1 MNLRSMLNAR
11 GAAVALSLQNESE
24 DPKKIVR
31 ILHLEDNRSDRELAK
46 CLLEEAGINCEINTV
61 ETRADFVHC
70 LQNGSWD
77 LILSDFA
84 LPAFDGSEALSMAVQ
99 SCPNTPFIFLS
110 GTMSEDR
117 AVESLKS
124 GATDYVLKQSMAR
137 LPASVERALEER
149 NEKLR
154 RLQAEEELKRSEE
167 QLRFM
172 AYHDALTGLP
182 NRALFQDRLESM
194 LAGARRHQEKVAL
207 VFLDLDRFKN
217 INDSFGHTAGD
228 SILKQV
234 GERLRKCVRDI
245 DTVARLGGDEF
256 VVIVGSVRD
265 STDAVIAAD
274 RIRRTIAIEF
284 EVHGIFLS
292 TTCSIGI
299 SVFPEDGEDGE
310 TLLKNADVALFSAKD
325 NGRNRWKFFT
335 PDMDG
340 RALERLTLEN
350 SLRRALERDEF
361 FLEYQPQVD
370 ISTGRIVGAEALL
383 RWRHP
388 ELGLIPPNTFIPV
401 AENTGDIIRIGE
413 WVIRNACAQ
422 AMEWQ
427 HRGMPPL
434 VMAVN
439 VSAVQFRHEPWL
451 RVIHNVLDQTGLQPQ
466 YLELEVTESLLL
478 ANADVLTSMLNQLGN
493 LGLKL
498 AIDDFGTGYC
508 GLSYLRR
515 FRFSR
520 LKIDQSFVQT
530 IAVDHRDAALAAS
543 IISIG
548 KILQMK
554 VIAECVETKEQLDIL
569 RSLGCDEIQG
579 YYFSRPLSASAF
591 SEMVQSN
598 QASLAS

>member
-1 MNLRSMLNAR
+1 MP
-11 GAAVALSLQNESE
+11 LSLQIEHE
-24 DPKKIVR
+24 DFQKIVR
-31 ILHLEDNRSDRELAK
+31 ILHLEDDPSDRELTK
-46 CLLEEAGINCEINTV
+46 CLLEEAGIHCQIDAV
-61 ETRADFVHC
+61 ETRADFVHR
-70 LQNGSWD
+70 LQNQTWD

-84 LPAFDGSEALSMAVQ
+84 LPAFDGSEALSIAVQ

-110 GTMSEDR
+110 GTLGEDR
-117 AVESLKS
+117 AVESLKN
-124 GATDYVLKQSMAR
+124 GATDYVLKQRMAR
-137 LPASVERALEER
+137 LATAVERALAER
-149 NEKLR
+149 REKLR
-154 RLQAEEELKRSEE
+154 CAQAEEQLKRSEE

-182 NRALFQDRLESM
+182 NRALFQDRLENT
-194 LAGARRHQEKVAL
+194 LAGARRRQEKIAL

-217 INDSFGHTAGD
+217 INDSLGHTAGD
-228 SILKQV
+228 IVLKQV
-234 GERLRKCVRDI
+234 GERIKKCVRDI
-245 DTVARLGGDEF
+245 DTIARLGGDEF

-265 STDAVIAAD
+265 STDAVIAAE
-274 RIRRTIAIEF
+274 RIRKAIALEF
-284 EVHGIFLS
+284 EVQGIFLS

-299 SVFPEDGEDGE
+299 SVFPEDGQDAE
-310 TLLKNADVALFSAKD
+310 TLLKNADIALFSAKD

-350 SLRRALERDEF
+350 SLRRALEREEF
-361 FLEYQPQVD
+361 FLDYQPQVD
-370 ISTGRIVGAEALL
+370 IATGRIVGAEALL

-388 ELGLIPPNTFIPV
+388 ELGLIPPNIFIPV
-401 AENTGDIIRIGE
+401 AENTGDIVPIGE
-413 WVIRNACAQ
+413 WVLRTACAQ
-422 AMEWQ
+422 ARQWQ
-427 HRGMPPL
+427 EQGIPPL

-439 VSAVQFRHEPWL
+439 VSVVQFRHEPWL
-451 RVIHNVLDQTGLQPQ
+451 RLIQSVLDETRLQPQ

-478 ANADVLTSMLNQLGN
+478 ANADVMTSLLRRLDVM
-493 LGLKL
+493 GLKL

-515 FRFSR
+515 FKFSR

-530 IAVDHRDAALAAS
+530 ISVDHRDAALAAA
-543 IISIG
+543 IVSIG

-579 YYFSRPLSASAF
+579 YYFSRPLSASGFA
-591 SEMVQSN
+591 EKVLSN
-598 QASLAS
+598 HARLPA